1 MTAPLTPG
9 QIAEL
14 GSTAR
19 AMLPSNATRYERAL
33 LGGMLASAL
42 PVPIADLW
50 SADRCPIALLPF
62 LAWAMSVDVWDEAWS
77 ETIKRSVV
85 RNALSMHRLKGTLE
99 GIRRHVRLAGGEVV
113 RSVLPPAKLFLGQTL
128 SADERRAFLA
138 NYPEIR
144 ITSIVQRGHAGR
156 AFFPGPIQ
164 PGAYRRNA
172 FLGDTNG
179 PVSFPADLQARERF
193 GRRGLYVDGAIQVP
207 LAVAQIRQDEN
218 GRPID
223 AFERLV
229 IPGRAAGGYFTDAP
243 RFQRFLGETASAER
257 VVSLKIVNA
266 ADPTPTAVR
275 GGLAPINVEPELVRV
290 PGRNR
295 WGAFCGRFAG
305 RFFVETRA
313 DVSIYQSIRL
323 HDTRRALA
331 RRKAFTFLNADR
343 FGMDAFTAELDIAIR
358 GRRPRIIQNLFM
370 TGFLYAGDREKE
382 AKVYRAIVAAKAARD
397 TILVNTKISRPPTL
411 GNDLFVGQIRVGE
424 FVRG

>member
-1 MTAPLTPG
+1 MTAQLTSG

-14 GSTAR
+14 GTTAR
-19 AMLPSNATRYERAL
+19 AMLPANATRYERAL
-33 LGGMLASAL
+33 VGGMLASEL

-50 SADRCPIALLPF
+50 NVDRCPIALLPF

-85 RNALSMHRLKGTLE
+85 RNSIALHRLKGTLE

-113 RSVLPPAKLFLGQTL
+113 RAVLPPAKLFLGQTL
-128 SADERRAFLA
+128 SIDERRAFLA
-138 NYPEIR
+138 LYPEIR
-144 ITSIVQRGHAGR
+144 ITSVVQRGHAGR

-164 PGAYRRNA
+164 SGPYRRNA
-172 FLGDTNG
+172 FLADESGAA
-179 PVSFPADLQARERF
+179 SFPADLQARERF
-193 GRRGLYVDGAIQVP
+193 GRRGLYVDGSISVP
-207 LAVAQIRQDEN
+207 LAVAEIRQDAN
-218 GRPID
+218 GLPID

-243 RFQRFLGETASAER
+243 KFQRFLGETISAER
-257 VVSLKIVNA
+257 VVSLRIVSA
-266 ADPTPTAVR
+266 SDPTPVAVR
-275 GGLAPINVEPELVRV
+275 GGLNPISVEPELVRV
-290 PGRNR
+290 HAQNR

-305 RFFVETRA
+305 RFFVESRA

-382 AKVYRAIVAAKAARD
+382 AKVYRAIAASKAARD

-411 GNDLFVGQIRVGE
+411 GNDLFVGQVRVGE
-424 FVRG
+424 YVRG